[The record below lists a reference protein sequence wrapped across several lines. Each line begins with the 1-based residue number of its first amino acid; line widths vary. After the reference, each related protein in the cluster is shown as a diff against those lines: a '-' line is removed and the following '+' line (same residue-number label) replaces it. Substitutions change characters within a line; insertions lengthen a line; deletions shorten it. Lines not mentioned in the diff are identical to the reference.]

1 MAGNTMLDKRLKAIS
16 DWISPHSLVADIGT
30 DHGWLPMYLVDNKL
44 AKKVIATDVSENSL
58 DKLVR
63 RLDNIRS
70 SVLETRVTDGLDG
83 FKPFE
88 VDTVVLSG
96 MGGTLM
102 VDILSAHPKVT
113 QSLHRLIL
121 QPNVAVEEVRRFLH
135 SIGFAI
141 VGEQMVEERQKLYTV
156 ILAEKGLEQY
166 EDPLEYKY
174 SKLLIEQK
182 HPLLIPLLKKEI
194 QRLEGILREFSPEI
208 NLERWGELA
217 EELNDIER
225 ALAKCV

>member
-1 MAGNTMLDKRLKAIS
+1 M
-16 DWISPHSLVADIGT
+16 
-30 DHGWLPMYLVDNKL
+30 
-44 AKKVIATDVSENSL
+44 
-58 DKLVR
+58 
-63 RLDNIRS
+63 
-70 SVLETRVTDGLDG
+70 
-83 FKPFE
+83 
-88 VDTVVLSG
+88 
-96 MGGTLM
+96 
-102 VDILSAHPKVT
+102 
-113 QSLHRLIL
+113 
-121 QPNVAVEEVRRFLH
+121 
-135 SIGFAI
+135 
-141 VGEQMVEERQKLYTV
+141 

-182 HPLLIPLLKKEI
+182 HPLLIPFLKKEI